1 MKKIFTLTAIAFL
14 CFNASAATLEAS
26 TTQPTY
32 TGTSIPLL
40 KITSGSGKTSYV
52 SGVINDPTDPAA
64 TKGIYF
70 QAPSGSS
77 LSFTSSNTN
86 VVKTSD
92 ITATEIESGR
102 YAVKIKPTGV
112 GSTKIAVKL
121 SGASD
126 YTIQYAASKASA
138 EPSRTTW
145 LAGSSD
151 ASAVAEVG
159 DGYFFVADDEN
170 NLIRLYNMNE
180 SGMPVKEI
188 DVTSMAGGSAA
199 DEFDIEG
206 ASVSDDGQTIYW
218 IASLSNSKK
227 GKQKEYRNRVFST
240 KLSGSGINAS
250 LSAGAYSTKMRD
262 ALIAFGDACN
272 WDFSASASYDNSM
285 IPKRIDGFNIEGL
298 TLQKGGGAAYVA
310 FRAPCVPLKG
320 VAPTASNRKYAVMAP
335 VTNFETM
342 LAGSGLSSINPSFGE
357 PVLFDFGG
365 LGIRALERVGDYY
378 VIIAGLF
385 EGGGH
390 PKAYLWDGTTNTDG
404 SPITTEGEHLSVID
418 IDMSDLV
425 QTEGTEVEGHP
436 EAISVQQDGNNII
449 IHIVCDNGAV
459 DLYGDGK
466 TAKEYGADSK
476 KFPWAKFRK
485 DTYVYEL
492 TASTPVDEHELTA
505 SLSCSLI
512 GNVLT
517 VSGLH
522 EGMPVIVASYD
533 GKVIDTATA
542 EGETYTVRLPSTNT
556 TYIVKV
562 GNKSIKLY
570 Y

>member
-1 MKKIFTLTAIAFL
+1 
-14 CFNASAATLEAS
+14 
-26 TTQPTY
+26 
-32 TGTSIPLL
+32 
-40 KITSGSGKTSYV
+40 
-52 SGVINDPTDPAA
+52 
-64 TKGIYF
+64 
-70 QAPSGSS
+70 
-77 LSFTSSNTN
+77 
-86 VVKTSD
+86 
-92 ITATEIESGR
+92 
-102 YAVKIKPTGV
+102 
-112 GSTKIAVKL
+112 
-121 SGASD
+121 
-126 YTIQYAASKASA
+126 
-138 EPSRTTW
+138 
-145 LAGSSD
+145 
-151 ASAVAEVG
+151 
-159 DGYFFVADDEN
+159 
-170 NLIRLYNMNE
+170 
-180 SGMPVKEI
+180 
-188 DVTSMAGGSAA
+188 
-199 DEFDIEG
+199 
-206 ASVSDDGQTIYW
+206 
-218 IASLSNSKK
+218 
-227 GKQKEYRNRVFST
+227 
-240 KLSGSGINAS
+240 
-250 LSAGAYSTKMRD
+250 
-262 ALIAFGDACN
+262 
-272 WDFSASASYDNSM
+272 
-285 IPKRIDGFNIEGL
+285 
-298 TLQKGGGAAYVA
+298 
-310 FRAPCVPLKG
+310 
-320 VAPTASNRKYAVMAP
+320 MAP

-492 TASTPVDEHELTA
+492 PASTPVDEHELTA